1 MKRTA
6 IFLAVS
12 GFSLSPALF
21 ANADEATLQELR
33 AQVAALTERLNAM
46 EAKTK
51 VMEEKTNQVVAT
63 VKPVDSWAERI
74 QWHGDVRYRVEQTDK
89 DSAYD
94 DINRN
99 RIRARIGLTARI
111 SDDIRAGVA
120 LASGSESPTSANQT
134 LGGGGSSKRINL
146 DMAWIDWNF
155 AENLNLVAGKT
166 QNPFYSAGGNGLVW
180 DSDYRPEGGH
190 LSYDNGT
197 VWAIAAYHFLNSDDD
212 YQGGK
217 GTDDIEEMFGA
228 QLGFNKTV
236 SDKTSIRVG
245 TSYFYIPVA
254 GSVSFVKDSEFFG
267 NTNIDGTHALDYEVA
282 QVFDELN
289 TKLGGIPTLLFADYV
304 KNTDSD
310 ANEDTGYATGF
321 KLGKVKNRGD
331 WAFSYVYQ
339 DLEADAVFAAFAD
352 SSFGGGGTDVKGHK
366 YGAYLGLSKNTT
378 ASLSYYDTEIGKVR
392 GEGKKS
398 DYDAIKLNI
407 EAKF

>member
-12 GFSLSPALF
+12 GFTLYPALF

-33 AQVAALTERLNAM
+33 NQVAALTERLNEM
-46 EAKTK
+46 EAKTR

-63 VKPVDSWAERI
+63 AKPATSWADRI

-94 DINRN
+94 DVNRN
-99 RIRARIGLTARI
+99 RIRARIGLTAQV
-111 SDDIRAGVA
+111 SDDIKAGVA
-120 LASGSESPTSANQT
+120 LASGSDSPTSANQT
-134 LGGGGSSKRINL
+134 LGGGGSSKQINL

-166 QNPFYSAGGNGLVW
+166 KNPFYSAGANGLVW
-180 DSDYRPEGGH
+180 DGDYRPEGGH
-190 LSYDNGT
+190 LSYDNGS
-197 VWAIAAYHFLNSDDD
+197 VWAIAAYHFLNSYD
-212 YQGGK
+212 GSK
-217 GTDDIEEMFGA
+217 GTDDIEEMFGG
-228 QLGFNKTV
+228 QLGYNAKI
-236 SDKTSIRVG
+236 SDKTSLKVG

-254 GSVSFVKDSEFFG
+254 GSVSFVEDGEFFG
-267 NTNIDGTHALDYEVA
+267 NTEIDGTHALDYEVA
-282 QVFDELN
+282 EVFAELS
-289 TKLGGIPTLLFADYV
+289 TKLAGIPTMLFADYV

-310 ANEDTGYATGF
+310 ADEDTGYATGF
-321 KLGKVKNRGD
+321 KLGKVKGRGD
-331 WAFSYVYQ
+331 WAFSYTYQ

-352 SSFGGGGTDVKGHK
+352 SDFAGGGTDVKGHK

-378 ASLSYYDTEIGKVR
+378 ASISYYDTEIGKVR
-392 GEGKKS
+392 GEGEKS
-398 DYDAIKLNI
+398 DYDAIKLNV